1 MRVTD
6 IKGTQSGLLTAIR
19 PSHKEPK
26 KGTYWVCK
34 CSGPKCGGKGTRKVL
49 AKDFRQQKI
58 KRCIKCAD
66 PVARAIQARNAP
78 MRWSK
83 KVTGPMY
90 PEQFSKNC
98 RNYIAAFTPQQRV
111 LFEVIMDGRTNWQYQ
126 VQAAD
131 IVLRSTD
138 IRADLQTIIGE
149 NPQRWQRYL
158 QRQRF
163 RQHSPAALK
172 RAA

>member
-49 AKDFRQQKI
+49 AKDFRQKKI
-58 KRCIKCAD
+58 KRCLQCAD
-66 PVARAIQARNAP
+66 PVKRSIQAVNAP
-78 MRWSK
+78 KRWSR

-90 PEQFSKNC
+90 PEQFRKSC
-98 RNYIAAFTPQQRV
+98 RDRIAAFTPQQRM
-111 LFEVIMDGRTNWQYQ
+111 LFDVIMDGRTNWAYQ

-131 IVLRSTD
+131 IVLRTED
-138 IRADLQTIIGE
+138 ISDALESLIAN
-149 NPQRWQRYL
+149 NPQRWQRYKE
-158 QRQRF
+158 RQRF
-163 RQHSPAALK
+163 KQGSPVALV